1 MVSGL
6 GESVSG
12 EWSGDIDLNDGK
24 LKQMYMAY
32 RKRLDFISSING
44 EEEDIQLLR
53 QQIVQDVDFV
63 TSSKLIFIII
73 CYILCVALKKFNDE
87 YQAKLKEK
95 VRSEKVM
102 MQLAWNVKDLG
113 DLNEH
118 ERKIINESDEIKQK
132 MQ

>member
-1 MVSGL
+1 
-6 GESVSG
+6 
-12 EWSGDIDLNDGK
+12 
-24 LKQMYMAY
+24 MAY

-44 EEEDIQLLR
+44 EEDIQLLR

-95 VRSEKVM
+95 CVVR
-102 MQLAWNVKDLG
+102 
-113 DLNEH
+113 
-118 ERKIINESDEIKQK
+118 R
-132 MQ
+132 